1 MQIVGT
7 VKEIWRF
14 PVKSMGGESLPAA
27 QLTAAG
33 LLGDRY
39 WATRNDSVGEIQ
51 GAKKMP
57 LLMQCLARYRGS
69 VAADA
74 LPPVDITLPDGSTT
88 ATDDPEVNQK
98 LSALLERPLSLWPL
112 QPASNLAHYRRRPMA
127 PPEMGAEMA
136 EIFQRLPNEP
146 LPDFSIFAPELS
158 EYTSMPGDYFDAFPL
173 HLLTT
178 ASLATMAALNPGA
191 AWDARRFRPNIVIEP
206 VAGAEGLVE
215 LGWVNR
221 ALVVGEVAIN
231 CVAPAPRCGM
241 TTRAQ
246 PGLPS
251 DPSVLRTIV
260 ADAAQNL
267 GVYGTVAT
275 AGSVRVGDVVR
286 LR

>member
-1 MQIVGT
+1 
-7 VKEIWRF
+7 
-14 PVKSMGGESLPAA
+14 
-27 QLTAAG
+27 
-33 LLGDRY
+33 
-39 WATRNDSVGEIQ
+39 
-51 GAKKMP
+51 
-57 LLMQCLARYRGS
+57 
-69 VAADA
+69 
-74 LPPVDITLPDGSTT
+74 VDITLPDGSTT

-146 LPDFSIFAPELS
+146 LPDFSIFASELS

-178 ASLATMAALNPGA
+178 ASLAAMAALNPGA

-221 ALVVGEVAIN
+221 TLVMGEVAIN

-246 PGLPS
+246 PGLPT

-275 AGSVRVGDVVR
+275 AGGLKVGDPVS